1 MKRNQFFQKAL
12 AITAV
17 AVFTLSFNTKS
28 EANGL
33 RPDQPVTVA
42 AIPCGYEYAVVGN
55 PGSPSSPASFG
66 NVYVTL
72 GTSSASQSSTAS
84 SAAQLVFTSRVNS
97 FVINNT
103 NFELKKLEGVD
114 ICDVTASDW
123 NDAAATTI
131 TSPAGNNVWYTYVSQ
146 VATPIPG
153 VVLLVRNNFSGD
165 IWAFTLESATA
176 ATISTSPLTIQ
187 GTNTINVRKL

>member
-1 MKRNQFFQKAL
+1 MKRIQFFRNAL
-12 AITAV
+12 ALTAM
-17 AVFTLSFNTKS
+17 AALTLSFNTKS
-28 EANGL
+28 EANTL

-55 PGSPSSPASFG
+55 AGSPSNPSSFG

-72 GTSSASQSSTAS
+72 GAASASQSGTS
-84 SAAQLVFTSRVNS
+84 SPSAQLIFTDRVNS
-97 FVINNT
+97 FVINNAGH
-103 NFELKKLEGVD
+103 ELRKLDNTD
-114 ICDVTASDW
+114 ICDVTAADW
-123 NDAAATTI
+123 DNAAAI
-131 TSPAGNNVWYTYVSQ
+131 TAPAGNNVWYTYVGQ

-153 VVLLVRNNFSGD
+153 VVMLVRNSLGE

-176 ATISTSPLTIQ
+176 SIITPSPLSIQ